1 MPSPPSIGLEI
12 TDAKTGVRYHVVKV
26 QDVRQGSPGPSFLD
40 YVAELE
46 RLTMN
51 SPPKEEKK
59 LPPEVLAAGT
69 RTIQDKIAAYQEWT
83 ARYGHIRPH
92 ISADFQ
98 GHKFV
103 AAGKR
108 LLYSKTWKFVP
119 DYLSDYV
126 PSVFGKEWGETELAK
141 PQSERHPV
149 VHCRVEALTYMNAQP
164 RKEDGSY
171 EALPNGF
178 LAAYMGFAFNLFAVE
193 DNGGL
198 DDTLLRRLK
207 HHEQF
212 QGARHELFAEATCL
226 RAGFTIEREN
236 EKDPARRHVEFTAA
250 HTAIGERVSV
260 EAKSRHYAGVLG
272 RPGSVQVPEKM
283 SLTFG
288 RLINDAIAK
297 KPPYPLVIFIDTN
310 LPFRSAQRL
319 YAPQSVDPF
328 VPPRYILRLV
338 ERIRKEHNGADPY
351 AMLIFTNHPHHYTE
365 PNELDPQRH
374 VLAIISP
381 TVDGAK
387 LQALLALYQAAN
399 LYGNIPNEF
408 PPQ

>member
-12 TDAKTGVRYHVVKV
+12 TDAKTGLRYHVVSV

-46 RLTMN
+46 RLTMG
-51 SPPKEEKK
+51 SPPKKENK

-69 RTIQDKIAAYQEWT
+69 RAVQDKIAAHQEWT

-92 ISADFQ
+92 ISADYQ

-108 LLYSKTWKFVP
+108 LLYSEKWKFVP
-119 DYLSDYV
+119 DFLRDYV
-126 PSVFGKEWGETELAK
+126 PSAFAKEWGDAELAK
-141 PQSERHPV
+141 PESERHPV
-149 VHCRVEALTYMNAQP
+149 VQWRVKALRYMNAQP
-164 RKEDGSY
+164 RKPDGTY
-171 EALPNGF
+171 EALPSGF
-178 LAAYMGFAFNLFAVE
+178 LAAYMAFAFNLFAVE

-198 DDTLLRRLK
+198 DDTLLQRLK

-226 RAGFTIEREN
+226 RAGFKIERED
-236 EKDPARRHVEFTAA
+236 EKDPTRRHAEFTAVHIA
-250 HTAIGERVSV
+250 TGERFSV

-272 RPGSVQVPEKM
+272 RPGVVQVPEKM

-288 RLINDAIAK
+288 HLINDAIAK
-297 KPPYPLVIFIDTN
+297 KPPYPLVIFMDTN

-319 YAPQSVDPF
+319 YAPQSVNPV
-328 VPPRYILRLV
+328 VPPRYMLRLV
-338 ERIRKEHNGADPY
+338 ERIRKEHGGTDPY
-351 AMLIFTNHPHHYTE
+351 AMMTFTNHPHHYTE
-365 PNELDPQRH
+365 PNELDPQKH

-387 LQALLALYQAAN
+387 LQALQTLYQAVN

-408 PPQ
+408 PQQ